1 MKDYLKPSLR
11 ENQDHFVF
19 LVGTNDLDCDRL
31 PDLITKSIVDAA
43 SSLTTGKPD
52 VTIPNIIT

>member
-11 ENQDHFVF
+11 ENLDHFVF
-19 LVGTNDLDCDRL
+19 HVGTNDLDSDRL